1 MFAVLSNLQSLE
13 TTRQQVLGRVG
24 AVKWACLLDR
34 DVKATLPALQQSVP
48 VTPSILDG
56 RFTGE
61 PASKAQ
67 YFKMGDDSLPSCL
80 KTTDAQAACICK
92 PHRDGKQAATVWG
105 RGIVGVW
112 EEGRHLLPEALQ
124 ETAGR
129 KRPAWHNR
137 SQHQHSAEL
146 SCVLA
151 RAAMASVR
159 APLLLRQSH
168 AESHLSEVTE
178 TWMCAYKV
186 FLFLVSRGTWVQT
199 VLGNPHISL
208 GSLLGS
214 QTFLGPRL
222 LPLCPGHLK
231 GTD

>member
-1 MFAVLSNLQSLE
+1 M
-13 TTRQQVLGRVG
+13 LGRQHTT
-24 AVKWACLLDR
+24 CLLSS
-34 DVKATLPALQQSVP
+34 ATCSLLRPLGSRCLAGRGLSSGPVFWTEMSRPHSCHVPALQQSVP

-56 RFTGE
+56 RFRGE

-124 ETAGR
+124 EPAGR
-129 KRPAWHNR
+129 KRPAWYNR
-137 SQHQHSAEL
+137 SQHQHSAGL

-159 APLLLRQSH
+159 APL
-168 AESHLSEVTE
+168 ASEAKPCRVPP
-178 TWMCAYKV
+178 
-186 FLFLVSRGTWVQT
+186 Q
-199 VLGNPHISL
+199 
-208 GSLLGS
+208 
-214 QTFLGPRL
+214 
-222 LPLCPGHLK
+222 
-231 GTD
+231 